1 MSGFDALVGATGPG
15 DLSKLIALRA
25 LVDRVNG
32 DGTVERANWLTGVRE
47 EYHRWYARHGE
58 GGQPENFA
66 AGDTLHY
73 LDEHIVGTL
82 ERDGVLEPIVRSG
95 AEEPHP
101 AGEVPWTAVRL
112 TPWAASDVET
122 RRGDVLA
129 LLDGRIR
136 GILEHTG
143 GQPAPTAAVDLPPAP
158 VETTAHGM
166 EVVRPGGMLVPGG
179 ATLTA
184 RGLVKTYRKRRVVN
198 EVDLQVSQGEI
209 VGLLGPNGAGKTTS
223 FYMMV
228 GLIRPDKGKVF
239 IGDRNL
245 TGIPMYRR
253 ARAGIGYLAQEPSIF
268 RKLTVEENVMAI
280 LQMMKIKRA
289 DRKARLEQL
298 LDELSIKH
306 LRKTRAYALSGGER
320 RRLEITR
327 ALVGNPKFM
336 LLDEPFAG
344 VDPIAVHDIQQ
355 IVSDLR
361 RRGIGVLISDH
372 NVEQT
377 LDIVDRAYIM
387 YDGRVR
393 VSGTVSELVW
403 NEEVAEIY
411 LGPTLT
417 ARMRERYANPA
428 DEVSAAHDPRF
439 GVDFGGSDG
448 GAAADADGFGSP
460 GSFGA
465 GTDDAAGADAGG
477 FGSADAFSGEPAV
490 SADADGLGSR
500 GGSGADADAGAPADA
515 GRTADS
521 GSPGGFAAGANDG
534 IAVDADRTTDFHPP
548 PVDAGVLDDVDAR
561 GAGSF
566 EADGGRRVD
575 AGVAEGGS
583 GLGGFARLDGVD
595 EGREVSGV
603 EGDAGARAADFGEFA
618 EAGGQ
623 RAARA
628 DGGLAADGDDERDGA
643 GEQPDASQDHTRNPR
658 EGEAA

>member
-1 MSGFDALVGATGPG
+1 MSAADFQALVSATGPG

-25 LVDRVNG
+25 LVDRANG

-47 EYHRWYARHGE
+47 EYRRWYGRHQD
-58 GGQPENFA
+58 GGQPENFPA
-66 AGDTLHY
+66 AETVHY
-73 LDEHIVGTL
+73 LDEHIVRTL
-82 ERDGVLEPIVRSG
+82 AAQDVVQPVAPLDDD
-95 AEEPHP
+95 PHP
-101 AGEVPWTAVRL
+101 AGEVGWTAVRL
-112 TPWAASDVET
+112 SPWAVADVEA
-122 RRGDVLA
+122 RRTEVLE
-129 LLDGRIR
+129 LLDTRIR
-136 GILEHTG
+136 TILEHTSG
-143 GQPAPTAAVDLPPAP
+143 PSATAPSAAVLDLPPAP
-158 VETTAHGM
+158 AEAVEEAP
-166 EVVRPGGMLVPGG
+166 RPGAMLVPGG

-184 RGLVKTYRKRRVVN
+184 KGLVKVYRKRRVVN
-198 EVDLQVSQGEI
+198 DVDLQVSQGEI

-239 IGDRNL
+239 IGERNL
-245 TGIPMYRR
+245 TGVPMYRR

-268 RKLTVEENVMAI
+268 RKLTVEDNVMAI
-280 LQMMKIKRA
+280 LQMMKIPRAERKR
-289 DRKARLEQL
+289 RLETL
-298 LDELSIKH
+298 LDELHIKH

-428 DEVSAAHDPRF
+428 AGREDADDGLAGVGARLPQGPAPGPWSGGTDRGPGGEGQAAF
-439 GVDFGGSDG
+439 GDFGGTAEGIEDRR
-448 GAAADADGFGSP
+448 
-460 GSFGA
+460 
-465 GTDDAAGADAGG
+465 
-477 FGSADAFSGEPAV
+477 E
-490 SADADGLGSR
+490 DGL
-500 GGSGADADAGAPADA
+500 AEE
-515 GRTADS
+515 
-521 GSPGGFAAGANDG
+521 DG
-534 IAVDADRTTDFHPP
+534 WP
-548 PVDAGVLDDVDAR
+548 AR
-561 GAGSF
+561 GAGSP
-566 EADGGRRVD
+566 
-575 AGVAEGGS
+575 
-583 GLGGFARLDGVD
+583 
-595 EGREVSGV
+595 
-603 EGDAGARAADFGEFA
+603 
-618 EAGGQ
+618 
-623 RAARA
+623 
-628 DGGLAADGDDERDGA
+628 AADGDGERDGA
-643 GEQPDASQDHTRNPR
+643 GHQPDASQDHTQDPR
-658 EGEAA
+658 EDEAA